1 MPGPLT
7 DAEMAQMRAWFEAH
21 QAEADEAAVSNEKS
35 RDELASEVEM
45 ALIAVEKACD
55 SMDEALA

>member
-1 MPGPLT
+1 
-7 DAEMAQMRAWFEAH
+7 MATPKFPRL
-21 QAEADEAAVSNEKS
+21 DELASGTFVSNEKS